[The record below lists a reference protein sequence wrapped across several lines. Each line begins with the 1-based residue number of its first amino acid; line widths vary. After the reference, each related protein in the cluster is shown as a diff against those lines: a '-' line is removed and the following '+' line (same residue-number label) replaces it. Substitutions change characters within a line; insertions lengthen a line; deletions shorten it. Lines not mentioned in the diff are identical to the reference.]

1 MYAALSFQTTA
12 LPMLALV
19 EDAPARARAELA
31 EAQPQLPANTFR
43 TQHYFAFLSEL
54 RVDLYEGLG
63 SQAWQRVETTWPLIR
78 RSLILHIEAARLLVF
93 EHRGRCALAAA
104 AQGGADA
111 EGLLREAERVAL
123 RLGKERVA
131 AAWAVAAMLRAC
143 VADARGRRAE
153 TLELLAEAEQR
164 CAEQDLGLH
173 LAAVRRRRGE
183 LLGSTEGATLVAAAD
198 EWLASQGV
206 RAPERFCG
214 MMYPVRR

>member
-1 MYAALSFQTTA
+1 M
-12 LPMLALV
+12 
-19 EDAPARARAELA
+19 
-31 EAQPQLPANTFR
+31 
-43 TQHYFAFLSEL
+43 
-54 RVDLYEGLG
+54 
-63 SQAWQRVETTWPLIR
+63 
-78 RSLILHIEAARLLVF
+78 F

-111 EGLLREAERVAL
+111 EGVLREAERVAL
-123 RLGKERVA
+123 RLGTERVA